1 MLPPPQYVQH
11 KLEALRE
18 STWLEDFVPEARKF
32 MGALDDTKCLCQP
45 QVRPL
50 VLVTQLPMQSIPL
63 RIAMHLL
70 HLQAFYAIA
79 REPLIAAADQKDVL
93 GYIFGF
99 LWLLTAIA
107 PYCGLPE
114 HLILDAC
121 MCTAC
126 LACYCLRQAVVLSL
140 HGVTCKHKLAQPQF
154 VWSRPFAHSTI

>member
-45 QVRPL
+45 Q
-50 VLVTQLPMQSIPL
+50 
-63 RIAMHLL
+63 
-70 HLQAFYAIA
+70 AFYAIA

-93 GYIFGF
+93 AYIFGF

-140 HGVTCKHKLAQPQF
+140 HGVHANTSSHSHNLLR
-154 VWSRPFAHSTI
+154 SRPFAHSTI